1 MKRTK
6 LRTQVQLATF
16 LRNNLPEK
24 VATRNVNITMSTYR
38 CTKAASTKRYLLLIV
53 ERPYCCLL
61 FFFKHYNEINANE
74 LRTAKV
80 INKLFQ
86 VARKITK
93 FFLKTMKKR
102 ATTKYNKK
110 VKKQKTKY

>member
-61 FFFKHYNEINANE
+61 FFLNIK
-74 LRTAKV
+74 
-80 INKLFQ
+80 
-86 VARKITK
+86 
-93 FFLKTMKKR
+93 MKE
-102 ATTKYNKK
+102 T
-110 VKKQKTKY
+110 QMS